1 MTGLFGGGSQQT
13 YVEPQPTV
21 NKEAEQKSAREK
33 NERRKSYGQDAQFKQ
48 NNLLTGA
55 DTTLSSG
62 SLLSLGGTLG

>member
-1 MTGLFGGGSQQT
+1 MAGLFGGGADQVYVPPQT
-13 YVEPQPTV
+13 TV

-33 NERRKSYGQDAQFKQ
+33 NERRKAYGNDAQFKP
-48 NNLLTGA
+48 NNLLSGG